1 MPLLWLPYVTH
12 PVDANARQ
20 SGILIPEIG
29 FNSASK
35 GETVGEQV
43 YWAINRSTELTVGTI
58 FYSARGWEQTA
69 SFHYRGL
76 GQDLREVALQRTAGP
91 RILPGRRD
99 GICEPERQDASVF
112 GAARFSCRRR
122 DGDSEASAN
131 GSCQIRRRGRW
142 RTWST

>member
-1 MPLLWLPYVTH
+1 MTH

-69 SFHYRGL
+69 SFQYRGL
-76 GQDLREVALQRTAGP
+76 GQDFRKSHYSGLQDRGYY
-91 RILPGRRD
+91 PGRWD
-99 GICEPERQDASVF
+99 GLYEPERHGPSVF
-112 GAARFSCRRR
+112 GGGAISCRGR
-122 DGDSEASAN
+122 DGLQRSVTRRER
-131 GSCQIRRRGRW
+131 QIRRRGRW
-142 RTWST
+142 PTSST